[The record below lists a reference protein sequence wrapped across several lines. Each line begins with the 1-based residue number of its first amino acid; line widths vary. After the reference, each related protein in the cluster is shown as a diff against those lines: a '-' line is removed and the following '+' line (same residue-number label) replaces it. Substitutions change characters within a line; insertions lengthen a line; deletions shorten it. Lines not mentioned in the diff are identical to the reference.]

1 MQSHKPKLR
10 VLARHIHATIVL
22 GTALLSGLAALVSSD
37 VRHTIRDA
45 AEWLYPLGAIVLLTA
60 IVGVLALALVR
71 SAKANATIHVRAHDG
86 RHAAKDAATFGALTE
101 ILPRYD
107 VECWRG
113 VDFGGIWPSSLVSN
127 VQSLLSRHNAVE
139 HQFLDGELETLRRVL
154 MDAADELTQACS
166 QWCEP
171 HWNRHDHYVLAD
183 KQWMRNNPP
192 WGKRFERFESR
203 RAELGTR
210 ADCLVSSYDAIV
222 GAARVRLPG
231 V

>member
-1 MQSHKPKLR
+1 VQSHKSKLR
-10 VLARHIHATIVL
+10 VLAGHVYATIVF

-37 VRHTIRDA
+37 VRLAIRDA
-45 AEWLYPLGAIVLLTA
+45 AECLYPLGVIVLLTV

-71 SAKANATIHVRAHDG
+71 SAKGNATVHARARDG
-86 RHAAKDAATFGALTE
+86 WHAEKDAATFGALTE
-101 ILPRYD
+101 VLPRYD

-127 VQSLLSRHNAVE
+127 VQSLLYRHDAVE

-171 HWNRHDHYVLAD
+171 HWNRLDHYVLTD
-183 KQWMRNNPP
+183 KQWMRNNSPR
-192 WGKRFERFESR
+192 GERFERFENS
-203 RAELGTR
+203 RAELSTR
-210 ADCLVSSYDAIV
+210 ADCLVSSYDALV
-222 GAARVRLPG
+222 GAARIRLPG